1 MNMGGLQP
9 PLRRSGVL
17 PYSWDG
23 GWLVVWT
30 AQVYAACGLPIQT
43 GLSPREMP
51 VWRVLIV
58 EDDSQM
64 REFFAASVSR
74 CDRLALA
81 ASMGSVAEA
90 RAWLDDAEHQVDV
103 LLVDLGLP
111 DGSGLEVIRYARQLH
126 PECEPLVISMF
137 GDEDNVLASIE
148 AGALGYI
155 HKDSTPE
162 NVAETIL
169 EMKQGASP
177 ISPMIARRVL
187 SKYLSLHATRSSAQL
202 QPGGPV
208 ALKNT
213 ASAMGDGQAGRNA
226 PEPVLLSGKEQEVL
240 ELIARGFS
248 YGETARLQGI
258 SVHTV
263 RTHIK
268 SLYSKLAVHSKNEA
282 VYEAVKLGLLPSYSS
297 GRSD

>member
-1 MNMGGLQP
+1 M
-9 PLRRSGVL
+9 
-17 PYSWDG
+17 
-23 GWLVVWT
+23 
-30 AQVYAACGLPIQT
+30 
-43 GLSPREMP
+43 
-51 VWRVLIV
+51 WRVLIV

-64 REFFAASVSR
+64 REFFAASVLR

-90 RAWLDDAEHQVDV
+90 RAWLDDATHRVDV

-111 DGSGLEVIRYARQLH
+111 DGSGLDVIRYARQLH

-162 NVAETIL
+162 NVADTIL
-169 EMKQGASP
+169 EMKLGASP

-187 SKYLSLHATRSSAQL
+187 SKYLSMHATRASAPL
-202 QPGGPV
+202 QKNPVVAKNV
-208 ALKNT
+208 ALPR
-213 ASAMGDGQAGRNA
+213 GDGLVGGNPPGQ
-226 PEPVLLSGKEQEVL
+226 VLLSGKEQEVL

-248 YGETARLQGI
+248 YAETARLQGV

-268 SLYSKLAVHSKNEA
+268 NLYGKLAVHSKNEA
-282 VYEAVKLGLLPSYSS
+282 VFEAVKLGLLPSYPQ
-297 GRSD
+297 GRPD